1 MTQSQKLALK
11 LSETRQRINELL
23 QIAEAELTDEQ
34 RAELTAKTDEYPALE
49 TRWRAECVAED
60 VAGDAG
66 AHQQTAE
73 EREYSELVER
83 ASVGD
88 VFAAAVSHR
97 SAEGATA
104 ELQLEGKLEG
114 NQVPLDLIA
123 PSARAGDVVEHRLVT
138 PAPANVG
145 AVQHPVTG
153 YVFPNGA
160 AAFLGVQQPRVGVG
174 EQVYPVL
181 TTAPTV
187 ADADEA
193 ATVDETTGA
202 FSADALVPR
211 RLQASFFYSREDAAR
226 FRDMDTSLRQA
237 LTDGLS
243 DGLDKAVIAGA
254 TAGILGANGVAAR
267 AGDAGA
273 EATFVIYRALL
284 FDSATIDGRYAME
297 ASDVRLLFGAASYAH
312 AATKYRGNSA
322 DDSAID
328 SLMAKA
334 GGVRVSAHVPAVAA
348 KDQSLVVRKGQAM
361 DAVAPIWEGVT
372 IIPDEVTKA
381 ATGEIVLTAV
391 MLHAVKVLRAD
402 GFIHRKVQ
410 VAA

>member
-1 MTQSQKLALK
+1 MKPAGG
-11 LSETRQRINELL
+11 LSVLPRT
-23 QIAEAELTDEQ
+23 
-34 RAELTAKTDEYPALE
+34 
-49 TRWRAECVAED
+49 VAGD
-60 VAGDAG
+60 AGDAG

-104 ELQLEGKLEG
+104 ELQQAAKLEG
-114 NQVPLDLIA
+114 NQVPLDLLQDRDG
-123 PSARAGDVVEHRLVT
+123 PARDEHRAVT

-145 AVQHPVTG
+145 AVQHPVIG
-153 YVFPNGA
+153 YVFPQGA

-181 TTAPTV
+181 TKAPTV
-187 ADADEA
+187 VDADEA
-193 ATVDETTGA
+193 ANVDETTGA

-211 RLQASFFYSREDAAR
+211 RLQASFFYAREDAAR
-226 FRDMDTSLRQA
+226 FRDMDTALRQA
-237 LTDGLS
+237 LNDGLS

-267 AGDAGA
+267 AGDAAA

-284 FDSATIDGRYAME
+284 FDALTIDGRYAME
-297 ASDVRLLFGAASYAH
+297 AGDVRLLFGAASYAH

-322 DDSAID
+322 DDSALD
-328 SLMAKA
+328 SLMSKA

-348 KDQSLVVRKGQAM
+348 KDQSLIVRKGMAM
-361 DAVAPIWEGVT
+361 DATAPIWEGVT

-381 ATGEIVLTAV
+381 KTGEIVLTAV
-391 MLHAVKVLRAD
+391 MLHAVKVLRSD
-402 GFIHRKVQ
+402 GFRSPQGTGSSLKPRGPR
-410 VAA
+410 